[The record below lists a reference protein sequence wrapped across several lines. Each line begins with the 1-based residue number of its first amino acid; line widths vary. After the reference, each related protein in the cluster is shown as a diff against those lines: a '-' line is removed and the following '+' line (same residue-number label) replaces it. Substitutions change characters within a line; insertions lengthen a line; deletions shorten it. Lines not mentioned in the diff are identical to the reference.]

1 MMWCKQMTLA
11 VCFSNGSGFSDFVME
26 YGDDPGM
33 MYFSVTDGT
42 RGEDENSHVQC
53 YRTLDE
59 MEYLA
64 RRILDAV
71 DYQRKQI
78 EKGEQ

>member
-1 MMWCKQMTLA
+1 MDNKMTLS
-11 VCFSNGSGFSDFVME
+11 VTFSMGHCYSDFVME

-33 MYFSVTDGT
+33 MYFSVRDGVA
-42 RGEDENSHVQC
+42 GEDDADYAQC

-64 RRILDAV
+64 NRILDAV
-71 DYQRKQI
+71 KFQRKQNAVKY
-78 EKGEQ
+78 E

>member
-1 MMWCKQMTLA
+1 MDNTMTLN
-11 VCFSNGSGFSDFVME
+11 VTFSSGSCYSDFAME

-33 MYFSVTDGT
+33 MYFSVRDGVS
-42 RGEDENSHVQC
+42 GEDDESYVQC

-64 RRILDAV
+64 KKILDAV
-71 DYQRKQI
+71 EYQRKQI
-78 EKGEQ
+78 AKEG